1 MKNKKYIL
9 FGLLFSLFFNFA
21 FADYELE
28 NFKLKDQLLTQERGL
43 HHKDLSLASDIEI
56 WKYWGDVSGF
66 YHGAGHRIDVFA
78 EYSLTQRITLNADL
92 IFVNGSIS
100 SGYLGNTREEL
111 LFGATWKFSE
121 NSSLRLLDLGKI
133 TIASGGFVEKAYAS
147 GGYYFYKSDKW
158 TFRSYILGTSSIDV
172 SGDLYTISVERD
184 FSFGSLGLI
193 TYLFSRGLDFSS
205 GDKYEPLHSLFF
217 NSQST
222 QSLILNVEAGYNID
236 AKKHYH
242 VVKLGFKSESKKFKL
257 YLQKRYYEEL
267 ITTYMDSNVYDYIPL
282 NLMDRNYTN
291 PQNIFGTNSSVDAR
305 GAHLDLAYQLSKR
318 LSYEGMHEFVQI
330 KHGQD
335 QEEKFFYNEKFK
347 YSLKKQRNNS
357 YIFGYLTNKTLV
369 SPFFKYDTDIY
380 NESFIVGLGLKIFI

>member
-1 MKNKKYIL
+1 MKNMTYTL
-9 FGLLFSLFFNFA
+9 FCSLVSFFFNIA
-21 FADYELE
+21 FANYELE
-28 NFKLKDQLLTQERGL
+28 NHKLKDQLLSQQRGL

-66 YHGAGHRIDVFA
+66 FHGAGHRIDVFA

-92 IFVNGSIS
+92 ILVNGSIS
-100 SGYLGNTREEL
+100 SGYLGNSRDEL

-133 TIASGGFVEKAYAS
+133 TIASGGFVEEAYAS

-158 TFRSYILGTSSIDV
+158 LFRSYILGTSSIDV
-172 SGDLYTISVERD
+172 SGDLYTISAQRD
-184 FSFGSLGLI
+184 LFVGSLGFV

-205 GDKYEPLHSLFF
+205 GDKYEPIHSLFF
-217 NSQST
+217 NIKDSL
-222 QSLILNVEAGYNID
+222 SLILNVEAGYNID

-242 VVKLGFKSESKKFKL
+242 VAKLGFKNKSQKFKL

-282 NLMDRNYTN
+282 NLMDRSYTN
-291 PQNIFGTNSSVDAR
+291 PQNIFGRNTSVDTR
-305 GAHLDLAYQLSKR
+305 GVHLDLAYQLSQR
-318 LSYEGMHEFVQI
+318 FSYEGMHEYVQL
-330 KHGQD
+330 KYGQD
-335 QEEKFFYNEKFK
+335 REEKFFYNEKFK

-369 SPFFKYDTDIY
+369 SPFFKYDSDIY
-380 NESFIVGLGLKIFI
+380 NESFIIGLGLKIFI